1 MRKPIVTILCSVL
14 IAASS
19 IQMAAAAK
27 RQATPHQVRTTD
39 VRASRVND
47 QFRNSYNSY
56 NSYSQQ
62 FRDNYSSGT
71 CGLFPG
77 PCQ

>member
-1 MRKPIVTILCSVL
+1 MRKPIVAILYSVL

-19 IQMAAAAK
+19 IQMAAAAE
-27 RQATPHQVRTTD
+27 RHATHRHVRTTD
-39 VRASRVND
+39 VRAGAV

-56 NSYSQQ
+56 GQQ
-62 FRDNYSSGT
+62 FRDTSSSGP

>member
-1 MRKPIVTILCSVL
+1 MRKPIVTILYSVL

-19 IQMAAAAK
+19 IQMAAAAE
-27 RQATPHQVRTTD
+27 RHATNRHVRTTD
-39 VRASRVND
+39 VRAGAVND

-56 NSYSQQ
+56 GQQ
-62 FRDNYSSGT
+62 FRDTSSSGP

>member
-27 RQATPHQVRTTD
+27 RQATPHHVRTTD

-47 QFRNSYNSY
+47 QFRNSY